1 MMANLSIIKSSL
13 LINIFLFI
21 IPESDTSIQ
30 EDVTLKSEL
39 DNLLSNLK
47 NEVKVF

>member
-1 MMANLSIIKSSL
+1 MMENLSIIKSSL
-13 LINIFLFI
+13 LINILLFI
-21 IPESDTSIQ
+21 IPESDTSIE

-47 NEVKVF
+47 NEV